1 MNTLRQAVAEYLTM
15 RRNLGF
21 QLREAG
27 KALLDFVTFMGN
39 YSHPYK
45 NSLLKQH
52 YMIDFRHT
60 NTPLSNETERSR
72 FTTN

>member
-27 KALLDFVTFMGN
+27 KALLDFVTFMEQQHAV
-39 YSHPYK
+39 STL
-45 NSLLKQH
+45 NSKVN
-52 YMIDFRHT
+52 I
-60 NTPLSNETERSR
+60 
-72 FTTN
+72 